1 MKHRITLWPIISVNN
16 ASPDD
21 DVNSEFLN
29 TWQRLLFN
37 ELSLK
42 KNLKKKYLG
51 FLTSDYLNIVK
62 QQRLVTCGLTTL
74 SMDIL

>member
-1 MKHRITLWPIISVNN
+1 MEHRITLWPIISVNN

-21 DVNSEFLN
+21 NVNSEFLN

-42 KNLKKKYLG
+42 KKLKKKYLG